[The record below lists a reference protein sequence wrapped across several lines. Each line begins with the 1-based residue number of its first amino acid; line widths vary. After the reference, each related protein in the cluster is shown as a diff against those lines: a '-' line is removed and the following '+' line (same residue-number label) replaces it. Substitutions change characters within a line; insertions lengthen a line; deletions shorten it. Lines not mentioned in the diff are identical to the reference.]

1 MIMKI
6 TQYKFPDRNI
16 FYAGESVTFRLVCGQ
31 EIPAAFVRTTIGH
44 AETLRQEIIRHAETG
59 DPRDDLA
66 WHDLAMSRT
75 GDGFELTIPLLE
87 VGAFEAKC
95 WCRTRDGMRWPE
107 GGNFFLKVESAENAA
122 SSPIYCAF
130 VRQFGAAK
138 PEVDPEKL
146 AELDRL
152 GYTVIPPSGTFR
164 DVKRQLDRI
173 FQTLQCRI
181 IQLLPIHPVPT
192 VYGRMGRYGSPFASL
207 DYFAVDPSLAEFDPK
222 STPLEQ
228 FVELVDAVHAR
239 NGRIFL
245 DIPVNHTGWASR
257 LQSEHPE
264 YFVRREDGTFES
276 PGAWGIV
283 WADLCKLD
291 YTQAA
296 VWKLMADVFLHWC
309 RFGVD
314 GFRCDAGYMLPLE
327 AWEYITARVRTEY
340 PDTVFM
346 LEGLG
351 GRISVQEDLLT
362 KAGLDWAYSELFQNY
377 DRDAVS
383 YYFPQMDKCSRE
395 KGVLVNFSETHDN
408 MRLAATSPRYA
419 AMRCALCALLSEN
432 GAFGFANGVEF
443 LASEKID
450 VHGAGSLNEEAGEGL
465 TPLLAKLN
473 GLLAAHPAFGPGAV
487 VQNVTCGGGNGVAF
501 LRQGETGT
509 PPVLVLV
516 NLDCD
521 RALRLHWKGEVFP
534 ANGSA
539 EDLIS
544 GQKIPVRQ
552 DGEGLWADLEPGGF
566 FCLSTEPFIL
576 PDLPEPERVTAC
588 RAELAAQRVLAAF
601 GKTCPGNAG
610 KALLADPWKFMKEM
624 AGGALPPV
632 TEYVPERDVK
642 RLVPLPPGEWLL
654 LAGSE
659 PFRAELHR
667 NGCTIRAERSL
678 ISADGRSFLLFAP
691 LPTAER
697 DGETA
702 ELQFVRFPEN
712 GTPERSSGKVLLLPE
727 GEKSR
732 FRMQYAGCEV
742 LEHHT
747 AAFGVNRHGGYTMMR
762 AAFGKIFSKYDAILA
777 ANGPAPYPVDRKIL
791 LTRLRAWLSVDGYSY
806 DIDEQVLETFT
817 AGSNRAEWL
826 FRIPCGQGR
835 MTRLRLELQV
845 SSADE
850 GVHFAFTRPAG
861 EEADAPVVKVILR
874 PDVEC
879 RTNHG
884 VTRAYTGPEQAFP
897 AAVRHLEDGFAFAPE
912 SAFPL
917 TFRMEKS
924 RFVSQPEWK
933 YMIPLE
939 MEARYGLDAATDLFS
954 PGYTEFELSCGETKV
969 LQAWVGEKAPA
980 DFPEALPPLESEM
993 EPVRAAEEALKVYPV
1008 DRDGLKTVIAGY
1020 PWFLDW
1026 GRDTLIA
1033 LRGIIAAGLQDT
1045 ASDIL
1050 CAFASFEE
1058 KGTIPNIIHGS
1069 EVGNRD
1075 TSDAPLWL
1083 GQAAMDYIRKFDDR
1097 LLKRD
1102 CRGRSFAEVLESIV
1116 RHYRAGTPNGI
1127 RVDQAS
1133 QLVFSPAHF
1142 TWMDTNYPAGTPRE
1156 GYPIEIQ
1163 AMWTALLEITGDRAG
1178 AEKVRKSLE
1187 KYFYL
1192 PELDRFSDCLHG
1204 KVSAAEAVPDD
1215 HIRPNQLLA
1224 VTLGAVTDPDRKQ
1237 ALVRSAAELLTPGS
1251 IRSLAD
1257 RETAYHL
1264 PIRFHG
1270 AVLNDP
1276 AHPYQGYY
1284 QGPEDTCRKAAYHN
1298 GTAWG
1303 WLFPSYCEALVMA
1316 GGSADRAL
1324 ALLYSA
1330 SYRADR
1336 GIPGQLPEV
1345 ADGNFPHREQGCA
1358 AQAWSV
1364 TEFYRVAK
1372 LLTGA

>member
-1 MIMKI
+1 MKMI
-6 TQYKFPDRNI
+6 QYKTPERNVY
-16 FYAGESVTFRLVCGQ
+16 YAGESVTIRLNGGD
-31 EIPAAFVRTTIGH
+31 EIQSAFVRTTLGH
-44 AETLRQEIIRHAETG
+44 AETLRREIIRQAETG
-59 DPRDDLA
+59 APRDGLA
-66 WHDLAMSRT
+66 WHDLPMSRT
-75 GDGFELTIPLLE
+75 EDGFELTLPLLE
-87 VGAFEAKC
+87 VGVFEAKC
-95 WCRTRDGMRWPE
+95 WCRTADGMRWPE
-107 GGNFFLKVESAENAA
+107 GGNFFIKVETAENAA
-122 SSPIYCAF
+122 SSPLYCAF

-173 FQTLQCRI
+173 FQGLQCRI
-181 IQLLPIHPVPT
+181 LQLLPIHPVPT

-207 DYFAVDPSLAEFDPK
+207 DYFAVDPALAEFDPK
-222 STPLEQ
+222 ATPLEQ

-239 NGRIFL
+239 CGRLFL

-276 PGAWGIV
+276 PGAWGVV

-291 YTQAA
+291 YRKAE

-309 RFGVD
+309 RLGVD
-314 GFRCDAGYMLPLE
+314 GFRCDAGYMLPVE
-327 AWEYITARVRTEY
+327 AWEYITSRVRTEY

-351 GRISVQEDLLT
+351 GMISVQEELLT

-377 DRDAVS
+377 DRNAVS
-383 YYFPQMDKCSRE
+383 YYFPQMDRCSRE

-443 LASEKID
+443 LAAEKID
-450 VHGAGSLNEEAGEGL
+450 VHGAGSLNEVAGEGL
-465 TPLLAKLN
+465 SPLLARLN
-473 GLLAAHPAFGPGAV
+473 RLLAAHPAFGPGAAV
-487 VQNVTCGGGNGVAF
+487 CNVTTGGGNGVAF
-501 LRQGETGT
+501 LRLNGDDRY
-509 PPVLVLV
+509 PVLVLV
-516 NLDCD
+516 NFDCESY
-521 RALRLHWKGEVFP
+521 LRLHWENDAVLLNSV
-534 ANGSA
+534 AV
-539 EDLIS
+539 DLIS
-544 GQKIPVRQ
+544 GQNVRIGR
-552 DGEGLWADLEPGGF
+552 DAEGFYADLEPGGF
-566 FCLSTEPFIL
+566 FCLSKEPFIL
-576 PDLPEPERVTAC
+576 PELPEPARVTAC
-588 RAELAAQRVLAAF
+588 RAELAAKRVLAAF
-601 GKTCPGNAG
+601 GKNCHTGAG
-610 KALLADPWKFMKEM
+610 QILLADPWKFMQEI
-624 AGGALPPV
+624 AGGVLPPV

-654 LAGSE
+654 FTGEE
-659 PFRAELHR
+659 PFRVEVRR
-667 NGCTIRAERSL
+667 NGVTLRSERSMTA
-678 ISADGRSFLLFAP
+678 SDGRSFVLFAP
-691 LPTAER
+691 LEPVKHTE
-697 DGETA
+697 ETA
-702 ELQFVRFPEN
+702 DLQFVRFPE
-712 GTPERSSGKVLLLPE
+712 GRAPVRSSGKLLLLPA
-727 GEKSR
+727 GKDVQ
-732 FRMQYAGCEV
+732 FRMQYAGSEV
-742 LEHHT
+742 VERAT

-762 AAFGKIFSKYDAILA
+762 AALGRIFSKYDAILA
-777 ANGPAPYPVDRKIL
+777 ANGPAPYPVDRKVL

-806 DIDEQVLETFT
+806 DINEQVLQTFT
-817 AGSNRAEWL
+817 AGRNRAEWI
-826 FRIPCGQGR
+826 FRIPSGQGR
-835 MTRLRLELQV
+835 MTRLQLDLQV
-845 SSADE
+845 SAEGE
-850 GVHFAFTRPAG
+850 GVELAFTRPDG
-861 EEADAPVVKVILR
+861 GEADAPVVKVILR

-884 VTRAYTGPEQAFP
+884 VTRAYSGPEQVFP
-897 AAVRHLEDGFAFAPE
+897 AAVRPWADGFLFAPE
-912 SAFPL
+912 AAFPL
-917 TFRMEKS
+917 SFRMDGGS
-924 RFVSQPEWK
+924 FVSQPEWK
-933 YMIPLE
+933 YMEPLE
-939 MEARYGLDAATDLFS
+939 MEARYGLDSATDLFS
-954 PGYTEFELSCGETKV
+954 PGYTEFELPCGETKV
-969 LQAWVGEKAPA
+969 LRAWVGEVAPA
-980 DFPEALPPLESEM
+980 DFSAALPPPEAVM
-993 EPVRAAEEALKVYPV
+993 DPVRAAWDALHAYPV

-1045 ASDIL
+1045 AADIL
-1050 CAFASFEE
+1050 CQFASFEE
-1058 KGTIPNIIHGS
+1058 NGTIPNIIHGS

-1083 GQAAMDYIRKFDDR
+1083 GQAAADYIRKFDDR

-1102 CRGRSFAEVLESIV
+1102 CRGRSFAVVLQSIA

-1127 RVDQAS
+1127 RVDQET
-1133 QLVFSPAHF
+1133 QLVFSPPHF

-1163 AMWTALLEITGDRAG
+1163 AMWTALLEITGDHAG
-1178 AEKVRKSLE
+1178 AEKVRRSLDRF
-1187 KYFYL
+1187 FYL
-1192 PELDRFSDCLHG
+1192 PELGRFSDCLHG
-1204 KVSAAEAVPDD
+1204 RGSAADAVADD

-1224 VTLGAVTDPDRKQ
+1224 VTLGAITDPDRKQ
-1237 ALVRSAAELLTPGS
+1237 AVIRSVAELLTPGS

-1257 RETAYHL
+1257 RETAYRL
-1264 PIRFHG
+1264 PVLLHG
-1270 AVLNDP
+1270 QLLNDP
-1276 AHPYQGYY
+1276 AHPYQGFY

-1316 GGSADRAL
+1316 GGSCERAL

-1330 SYRADR
+1330 AYRADR

-1345 ADGNFPHREQGCA
+1345 ADGNAPHREQGCA

-1364 TEFYRVAK
+1364 TEFYRVAR
-1372 LLTGA
+1372 LLTEAK